1 MKTLINQTQ
10 AIVQMEISQVLEEY
24 PHHPYQQVFA
34 NPDRRQDLTAY
45 VLNHISSIYTS
56 IDLEAAHRFSDDRD
70 TSSAPTAFPTVVG
83 LTIEAMVHRGIN
95 ILLNQDVM
103 NHEIPDVMD
112 SGRMASSW
120 FG

>member
-24 PHHPYQQVFA
+24 PHHPYQQVFS

-45 VLNHISSIYTS
+45 VLNHVSSIYTS
-56 IDLEAAHRFSDDRD
+56 IDLEAADRFSDARD
-70 TSSAPTAFPTVVG
+70 TSQNPTSFPTVVG

>member
-45 VLNHISSIYTS
+45 VLNHVANIYTS
-56 IDLEAAHRFSDDRD
+56 IDLEAAHRFSDDRYP
-70 TSSAPTAFPTVVG
+70 SSPTAFPTVVG
-83 LTIEAMVHRGIN
+83 LTVEAIVHRGIN
-95 ILLNQDVM
+95 VLLNQDVVH
-103 NHEIPDVMD
+103 HEIPDVMD

>member
-10 AIVQMEISQVLEEY
+10 AIVQIEISQALEEY
-24 PHHPYQQVFA
+24 PHHPHQQIFS
-34 NPDRRQDLTAY
+34 NPDRRQELTAY

-56 IDLEAAHRFSDDRD
+56 IDVEAADRFSDARD
-70 TSSAPTAFPTVVG
+70 TSTSPTAFPTVVG
-83 LTIEAMVHRGIN
+83 LTIEAIVHRGIKV
-95 ILLNQDVM
+95 LLNQNVI
-103 NHEIPDVMD
+103 NHEVPSIVD

>member
-10 AIVQMEISQVLEEY
+10 AIVQMEISHVLEEY

-34 NPDRRQDLTAY
+34 NPDRRQDLLAY
-45 VLNHISSIYTS
+45 VLTNVANIYSS
-56 IDLEAAHRFSDDRD
+56 IDLEAAHRFSDDRYA
-70 TSSAPTAFPTVVG
+70 SSPTNFPTVVG
-83 LTIEAMVHRGIN
+83 LTIEGIVHRGIN
-95 ILLNQDVM
+95 MLINQEDV
-103 NHEIPDVMD
+103 HHTIPNVMD